1 MATTIPIFASSF
13 STMARVTPSAI
24 SRMSWAHI
32 MSSESRENMRKAGNV
47 NNGITHASRP
57 DGGRTSSFCGLFAK
71 PDVGIVQTPQHF
83 FSADPIQTN
92 LLCASAW
99 PDKQR
104 FFFEIVMPAKDA
116 WSTAFY
122 CGTSAGF
129 RAEALLAT
137 QGMATETVTEDTHTS
152 FKMEEHGYRTIY
164 LKAAQHGA
172 RPRRV
177 ARLYHPALPL
187 VPWRHSADLHA
198 RLPGEHACARSA
210 ACRLSMARSIGSS
223 LFLSRSSC

>member
-1 MATTIPIFASSF
+1 MWGLSRHRSTFSVPI
-13 STMARVTPSAI
+13 R
-24 SRMSWAHI
+24 
-32 MSSESRENMRKAGNV
+32 
-47 NNGITHASRP
+47 SRP
-57 DGGRTSSFCGLFAK
+57 ISYAHPRGRTNSG
-71 PDVGIVQTPQHF
+71 
-83 FSADPIQTN
+83 
-92 LLCASAW
+92 
-99 PDKQR
+99 

-116 WSTAFY
+116 WGAAFY

-129 RAEALLAT
+129 RAEALLVT

-152 FKMEEHGYRTIY
+152 FKMEEHGYCTIY

-172 RPRRV
+172 RPGRV

-210 ACRLSMARSIGSS
+210 TCRLSMARSIGSS